1 MIKNVQENLNHVD
14 CGTLKYP
21 GCQNLFF
28 KTDAFFFFCV
38 SKYKQQLFWKY
49 HQGTKI
55 KFKLYPIGHEKVKLK
70 IKSEF
75 VFIWVSYWAQP
86 CTHVKC
92 D

>member
-1 MIKNVQENLNHVD
+1 MIKNVQEKLNHVD

-21 GCQNLFF
+21 GCQNLF
-28 KTDAFFFFCV
+28 KTAAFFLV
-38 SKYKQQLFWKY
+38 SKFKQQLFWKY

-55 KFKLYPIGHEKVKLK
+55 KLKLYPIGHEKVKLN
-70 IKSEF
+70 IESEF

-86 CTHVKC
+86 CTHAKC